1 MRFKKPKF
9 WDLKKPNLISH
20 LLLPIT
26 FITKISNFV
35 LDKKL
40 TKKFEKIKTICVG
53 NIYLGGTGKT
63 PTVIKLYELLR
74 TLNFDVSI
82 GKKFYLNHLDEKKL
96 LEKKVKLITSNNRK
110 KVVEK
115 AVKINQNVI
124 VFDDGLQ
131 DKDISYDLQFV
142 CFDSDNWI
150 GNGRLIPA
158 GPLRENVSSLKK
170 YDAVF
175 LKHSAKLENHVKNL
189 INDINPDIKIFNTLI
204 KINNLDKF
212 DLSKKY
218 LIFSGIGSPGSFKK
232 TLAKYNFDIVDEFIF
247 PDHYN
252 YKTKDIE
259 IIKKRAKNLEAKII
273 TTEKDYVKISQTD
286 SQNIDFI
293 EVDLNIVNQE
303 ELINFLK
310 LRLNE

>member
-232 TLAKYNFDIVDEFIF
+232 TLVKYNFDIVDEFIF

>member
-218 LIFSGIGSPGSFKK
+218 LIFSGIGRDRKS
-232 TLAKYNFDIVDEFIF
+232 NV
-247 PDHYN
+247 
-252 YKTKDIE
+252 
-259 IIKKRAKNLEAKII
+259 
-273 TTEKDYVKISQTD
+273 
-286 SQNIDFI
+286 
-293 EVDLNIVNQE
+293 
-303 ELINFLK
+303 
-310 LRLNE
+310 

>member
-82 GKKFYLNHLDEKKL
+82 GKKFYFNHLDEKKL

>member
-40 TKKFEKIKTICVG
+40 TKKFGEIKTICVG

-82 GKKFYLNHLDEKKL
+82 GKKFYPNHLDEKKL

-110 KVVEK
+110 KIVEK

-124 VFDDGLQ
+124 VFDDGLR
-131 DKDISYDLQFV
+131 DKNISYDLQFV
-142 CFDSDNWI
+142 CFDADNWI
-150 GNGRLIPA
+150 GNGRLLPA

-175 LKHSAKLENHVKNL
+175 LKHSTKLENHAKNL

-273 TTEKDYVKISQTD
+273 TTEKDYVKISQAD

-293 EVDLNIVNQE
+293 EVDLSIVNQE